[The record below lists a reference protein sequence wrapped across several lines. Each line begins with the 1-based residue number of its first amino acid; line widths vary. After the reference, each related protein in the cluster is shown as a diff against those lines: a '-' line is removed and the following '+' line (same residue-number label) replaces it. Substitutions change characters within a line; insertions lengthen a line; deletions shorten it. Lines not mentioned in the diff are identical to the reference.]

1 MSAAKGHILHSSSV
15 LADYWKKVESS
26 KQSVS
31 PDAKYLRN
39 ICSNF
44 NFGCCS
50 FLASAEGSITCIVSV
65 KAMAAHATPTGGP
78 GKKGAGTEV
87 QDLYLDAGGQFCT
100 RTFI

>member
-1 MSAAKGHILHSSSV
+1 M
-15 LADYWKKVESS
+15 
-26 KQSVS
+26 S
-31 PDAKYLRN
+31 PDAKHLRN

-78 GKKGAGTEV
+78 GKKGARTEV

-100 RTFI
+100 RTLFKL